1 MQFLNSEKIAIL
13 IRIESGSSTQ
23 TLSSGSNK
31 IEYNLTVL
39 SDNFGENCIV
49 A

>member
-31 IEYNLTVL
+31 IEYNY
-39 SDNFGENCIV
+39 CII
-49 A
+49 